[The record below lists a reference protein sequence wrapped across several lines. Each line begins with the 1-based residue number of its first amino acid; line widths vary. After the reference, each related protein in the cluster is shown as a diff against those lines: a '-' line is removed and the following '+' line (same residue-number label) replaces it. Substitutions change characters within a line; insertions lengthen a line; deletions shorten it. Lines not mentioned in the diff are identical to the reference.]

1 EQGCHGT
8 VVWLLTSRAH
18 VRWEEMDRC
27 KHVVRLRLGHD
38 HSILNPQKWHC
49 VDCDTT
55 ESVWACLKCSHVA
68 CGRYIEEHSLRHYQ
82 ETQHPLAMEVREL
95 DVFCFACGDYVLN
108 DNAEGDLKLL
118 RGALSTVRSPGQ
130 RSLRSSSSGGDC
142 TFSSP
147 SFCSSLRTGSEGFG
161 LRTAMQAALWHRRR
175 TMLAV
180 AFRQW
185 RNRQLEE
192 QRKRNEKVEQER
204 EELRKQRREVKKRL
218 MEEQANVPPRKSA
231 RLLTQAP
238 RPTLALIP
246 RKFRDP
252 PERPPP
258 APLKQQPL
266 QSLSNKPLSNKPGKP
281 LRNHSNTGK
290 PRRCYVSSSQ
300 VRRRRLAPGV
310 TGLRNLGNTCY
321 MNSILQVLSHLQKFR
336 ECFLTLDLCETEEL
350 LAKSN
355 HPQSVRGVS
364 AGVLGSASALSALGK
379 QNNGPVELVQP
390 KEPRCSSRQQMS
402 LCHELHTL
410 FRVMWSGRWTLVS
423 PFAML
428 HSVWNLIPAFRGY
441 DQQDAQEFL
450 CELLDKVQQELESD
464 GSRKRRIVIPI
475 TQRKLSKQVL
485 KVLNTIFHGQLLSQC
500 SENEYC
506 SVSVLRVLYVMSA
519 CRLSLRLRVCPVST
533 SRTQWSRFG
542 ICLWSFRSAITA
554 WRRRAPANGA
564 VPSQRCLQSSQRP
577 RHWRAATSEE
587 YIAHTPLTSVQQSV
601 RITCL
606 IAPYTSCSVL
616 RLTVRKRRKT
626 SHKPLA
632 LSEACKQLLIYR
644 LPQVLRL
651 HLKRF
656 RWSGRNH
663 REKIGVHVAFDQVL
677 NMEPYCCSD
686 SRTAL
691 QRQAYTYD
699 LSAVVMHHG
708 KGFGSGHYTAYCYNT
723 EGDCHGVTQNGSGSS
738 SVTSPA
744 LVLVETPNESVCGGT
759 VVSTKMDGFWVHC
772 NDSEMNVCS
781 VEEVCS
787 TQAYIL
793 FYTQRSS

>member
-1 EQGCHGT
+1 
-8 VVWLLTSRAH
+8 
-18 VRWEEMDRC
+18 MDRC

-38 HSILNPQKWHC
+38 HSILNPQKWRC

-68 CGRYIEEHSLRHYQ
+68 CGRFIEEHSLRHYQ

-130 RSLRSSSSGGDC
+130 RSLRSSSFGGEC
-142 TFSSP
+142 SPLLSSFS
-147 SFCSSLRTGSEGFG
+147 SSLRAGSEGFG
-161 LRTAMQAALWHRRR
+161 SRTATQAALWHRRR
-175 TMLAV
+175 AMLAV
-180 AFRQW
+180 AFRRW
-185 RNRQLEE
+185 RNQQLEE
-192 QRKRNEKVEQER
+192 QRKRDEKVEQER

-238 RPTLALIP
+238 RPTLTLIP

-258 APLKQQPL
+258 PPLKQQPL
-266 QSLSNKPLSNKPGKP
+266 QPLSNKPSRP

-355 HPQSVRGVS
+355 HPQGVRGVS
-364 AGVLGSASALSALGK
+364 AGMIGSAGALSALGK

-441 DQQDAQEFL
+441 NQQDAQEFL

-485 KVLNTIFHGQLLSQC
+485 KVLNTIFHGQLLSQVTC
-500 SENEYC
+500 LSCKHKSNTVEPFWD
-506 SVSVLRVLYVMSA
+506 
-519 CRLSLRLRVCPVST
+519 LSLEFPERYHSLEKANAC
-533 SRTQWSRFG
+533 Q
-542 ICLWSFRSAITA
+542 RSCT
-554 WRRRAPANGA
+554 
-564 VPSQRCLQSSQRP
+564 
-577 RHWRAATSEE
+577 
-587 YIAHTPLTSVQQSV
+587 LTEMLAKFTETEALEGC
-601 RITCL
+601 IYACNF
-606 IAPYTSCSVL
+606 CN
-616 RLTVRKRRKT
+616 RKRRKS

-686 SRTAL
+686 PRSAL

-723 EGDCHGVTQNGSGSS
+723 EG
-738 SVTSPA
+738 
-744 LVLVETPNESVCGGT
+744 
-759 VVSTKMDGFWVHC
+759 GFWVHC